1 MVKDGLIAQI
11 DTNLFFELIGGTLQE
26 IFKKNEKAHD
36 RFMVKKDE
44 EVEKVNQYD
53 HLKLDQMI
61 SIRKLGQG

>member
-44 EVEKVNQYD
+44 EVEKVN
-53 HLKLDQMI
+53 
-61 SIRKLGQG
+61 